1 MEDREGRDAQREG
14 WDKAWEGLIGRGA
27 GAPGPGQ
34 DDWLEAYSSR
44 LEAAKGGLGL
54 DLGCGLGNDTDWLLE
69 RGHRVVAC
77 DYSRPALEA
86 VARRHPGLETRCLD
100 LRDELPFG
108 DASAS
113 IAIADLSLH
122 YFFLEETRRIVAGI
136 SRVLVPKGLLLCRL
150 NSTKD
155 VNHGAGR
162 GLELEPGFFFHE
174 GCYKRFFSRAGIEA
188 VFSKDWI
195 EIAGSEKSMHRYSQE
210 KWLWELALEK
220 PGPSSVCKAR
230 NMG

>member
-1 MEDREGRDAQREG
+1 MEGRDGRDVQREG
-14 WDKAWEGLIGRGA
+14 WDKAWEGLARR
-27 GAPGPGQ
+27 GPGASGPSQ
-34 DDWLEAYSSR
+34 DDWLDAYSSR
-44 LEAAKGGLGL
+44 LEAARGGMVL

-86 VARRHPGLETRCLD
+86 VAGRHPGLETRCLD

-108 DASAS
+108 EASAS
-113 IAIADLSLH
+113 VVIADLSLH

-136 SRVLVPKGLLLCRL
+136 FRVLEPQGLLLCRL

-155 VNHGAGR
+155 ENHGAGR
-162 GLELEPGFFFHE
+162 GLELEPGFFLHE
-174 GCYKRFFSRAGIEA
+174 GCYKRFFDRPGIEA
-188 VFSKDWI
+188 VFSGEWK
-195 EIAGSEKSMHRYSQE
+195 EIACSEKQLERFTRE
-210 KWLWELALEK
+210 KWLWDLALEK
-220 PGPSSVCKAR
+220 PGHCRVCKAG